1 MSRLIGFIAIAA
13 GLVSLLF
20 AALLPGPHPRE
31 RTAEVIAVEAGTNA
45 AGFARYAVTLD
56 VIGPEGERFRAT
68 TPEPLRLRPL
78 FDAGDRIGVI
88 LISRDPPRVDIQ
100 LSSPGRLRIQ
110 AAVMGLL
117 ALIIGGYLLLRYG
130 GRL

>member
-1 MSRLIGFIAIAA
+1 MARLIGFIAVAA

-31 RTAEVIAVEAGTNA
+31 RTAEVVAVESGTNA
-45 AGFARYAVTLD
+45 AGYARYAVTLD
-56 VIGPEGERFRAT
+56 VIGRDGGRLRAT
-68 TPEPLRLRPL
+68 TREPLRLRPL
-78 FDAGDRIGVI
+78 FDAGDRVDVI
-88 LISRDPPRVDIQ
+88 LISRDPPRVEIL